1 MIFQHTAV
9 DTQATAIVAEGR
21 QYAYGD
27 LDRQSAQMAA
37 ILLLQARENIPGQIA
52 FMVDPGFD
60 YVAVLW
66 GIWKAGGMA
75 VPLCLSYPLPSLQY
89 VLEDAAVSQVVV
101 SPTYAKLLEAH
112 CADAGITMHV
122 LGQSLD
128 PSPLELPE
136 LSEDSPALML
146 YTSGTTNLPKGVV
159 LTHANL
165 KAQVEILVGAWQWT
179 SEDHILC
186 VLPLHHVHGVVNVV
200 GCALYVGAKLTF
212 LPQFSPEAVFRIF
225 REDGLSL
232 FMAVPTIYYKL
243 IAYWESLPESGQSA
257 LTAAMK
263 NFRLMVCGSAA
274 LPVTTME
281 KWKTISGHTLLE
293 RYGMTEIGMAI
304 SNPYTGERRA
314 GYIGQP
320 LSGVE
325 VRLVDE
331 ALQPVL
337 AGEMGEIHVRGR
349 NVFSRY
355 WRRPDQTKEA
365 FTPDGWFKTGD
376 MAVVEEGYYRITGRN
391 SVDIIKSGGY
401 KLSALEIEEVLRTY
415 PGIADVAVVG
425 IPDEEWGEKV
435 VAALTITQ
443 TIDLE
448 QLNAWIRGQMAAY
461 KTPKKYLVV
470 DELPRNA
477 MGKVVKNEVKQF
489 FKPNQVL

>member
-1 MIFQHTAV
+1 MEHLI
-9 DTQATAIVAEGR
+9 
-21 QYAYGD
+21 
-27 LDRQSAQMAA
+27 S
-37 ILLLQARENIPGQIA
+37 
-52 FMVDPGFD
+52 
-60 YVAVLW
+60 
-66 GIWKAGGMA
+66 
-75 VPLCLSYPLPSLQY
+75 
-89 VLEDAAVSQVVV
+89 
-101 SPTYAKLLEAH
+101 
-112 CADAGITMHV
+112 
-122 LGQSLD
+122 
-128 PSPLELPE
+128 
-136 LSEDSPALML
+136 
-146 YTSGTTNLPKGVV
+146 
-159 LTHANL
+159 
-165 KAQVEILVGAWQWT
+165 AWQWT
-179 SEDHILC
+179 SSDHIIC

-243 IAYWESLPESGQSA
+243 IAYWECLPEAEQLA
-257 LTAAMK
+257 LTSAMK
-263 NFRLMVCGSAA
+263 KFRLMVCGSAA

-281 KWKTISGHTLLE
+281 KWKNISGHTLLE

-320 LSGVE
+320 LPGVE

-331 ALQPVL
+331 AFQPVVS
-337 AGEMGEIHVRGR
+337 GEMGEIHVRGR

-443 TIDLE
+443 TIDVE

-461 KTPKKYLVV
+461 KTPKKYLIV